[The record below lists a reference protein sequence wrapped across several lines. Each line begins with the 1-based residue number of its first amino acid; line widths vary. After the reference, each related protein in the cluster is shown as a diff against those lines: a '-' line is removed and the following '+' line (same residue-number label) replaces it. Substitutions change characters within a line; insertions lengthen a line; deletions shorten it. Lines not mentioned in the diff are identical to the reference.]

1 MKKGFIRRSFLKE
14 WMFTLVLIAIF
25 LDVYIQKVGM
35 AHISLFKLLF
45 IPVIFVVAHFVE
57 KKWEHQ
63 HFADFVRQGIT

>member
-35 AHISLFKLLF
+35 AQIFLLKLLF

-57 KKWEHQ
+57 KKWEKY
-63 HFADFVRQGIT
+63 AS